1 MGHRFIHSKYYRYR
15 GFHKDCPSGE
25 LDQQSFSQIYKQ
37 FFPFGDPSSFSHHVF
52 KVFDTDKNGKINFK
66 EFLTAL
72 SVTSRGKLDEKL
84 KWAFQLYDIDDDGK
98 ITYDEMLI
106 IVKSIYLMSGT
117 IVKLPEDE
125 NTPEKRV
132 DKIFKAMD
140 RDKNSSL
147 DFDEFVQGSKRD
159 PTIVQALSLYDGL
172 V

>member
-1 MGHRFIHSKYYRYR
+1 M
-15 GFHKDCPSGE
+15 
-25 LDQQSFSQIYKQ
+25 DQQSFSQIYKQ

-106 IVKSIYLMSGT
+106 IVKSIYSMSGT